1 MDLKA
6 QLLKVHNRKNADL
19 IVLWIGTSQ
28 ERFDELLNLLLHG
41 DLILAQRASWP
52 LSISGIKHPML
63 IESHLD
69 EVLLN
74 LKRTDIH
81 NGVRRNCLNLFV
93 YGKIPERL
101 EGELMDLCFKFV
113 ADPLETAAVK
123 SSSLGILEN
132 LAKKYPE
139 ILPELKL
146 IIEDQLPFGAT
157 SFKTKAKGILK
168 RQFNLP

>member
-6 QLLKVHNRKNADL
+6 QLLKVHNRENADL
-19 IVLWIGTSQ
+19 IANWIGTSQ
-28 ERFDELLNLLLHG
+28 ERFDALLDLLLHG
-41 DLILAQRASWP
+41 DFILAQRASWP
-52 LSISGIKHPML
+52 LSISGIKHPMM
-63 IESHLD
+63 IENHL
-69 EVLLN
+69 EKVMLN

-81 NGVRRNCLNLFV
+81 NGVRRNTLNFFV
-93 YGKIPERL
+93 YGKIPENI
-101 EGELMDLCFKFV
+101 EGLLMDLCFNFV

-123 SSSLGILEN
+123 SSSLGILEK

-139 ILPELKL
+139 ILPELKM

-168 RQFNLP
+168 RQFNNI